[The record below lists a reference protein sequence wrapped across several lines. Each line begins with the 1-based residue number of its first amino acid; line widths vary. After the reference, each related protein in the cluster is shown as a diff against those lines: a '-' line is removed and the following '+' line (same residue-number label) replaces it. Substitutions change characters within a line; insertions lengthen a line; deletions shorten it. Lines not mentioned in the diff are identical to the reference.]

1 MRGYGPESS
10 NRDLLGPTAC
20 NTGFLTRA
28 GSHLGQTGG
37 SEFKFNLVEHWVGN
51 KKWKLSTVPGSI
63 QITSR
68 DSFDTKLSLLCKF
81 PHQPAGSQLCMGRS
95 GGHICF
101 PFCRFR
107 DEPSVWPHPEQPA
120 QGWLTSSPRQPGLTV
135 CCKVLMG
142 FSACFLFFSSFLT
155 AYKPEP
161 SLLSQ
166 GTGRRWFVWFAA
178 TTSGSSSSSCPLS
191 VTWFLC
197 VVRIDKTGNCSLS
210 WDGLWSSE
218 TLPYV
223 KKNI

>member
-1 MRGYGPESS
+1 M
-10 NRDLLGPTAC
+10 
-20 NTGFLTRA
+20 
-28 GSHLGQTGG
+28 
-37 SEFKFNLVEHWVGN
+37 GN
-51 KKWKLSTVPGSI
+51 KKWKLSTVPRSI

-81 PHQPAGSQLCMGRS
+81 PHQLAGSQLCVGRS

-120 QGWLTSSPRQPGLTV
+120 RCWLTSSPRQPQAHCLLQGV
-135 CCKVLMG
+135 D
-142 FSACFLFFSSFLT
+142 FFNFFFSSLT

-178 TTSGSSSSSCPLS
+178 DTSGSNSSSCPLS
-191 VTWFLC
+191 LKCFVC
-197 VVRIDKTGNCSLS
+197 VVRTDKTGNCSMS
-210 WDGLWSSE
+210 RDGL
-218 TLPYV
+218 
-223 KKNI
+223 